1 MKNIKT
7 AIMGFLIGVVLA
19 SGAYSLWNAY
29 IDKEVGYMH
38 HSMYFMEKYTETITL
53 LKDYNNDLVTAEYT
67 GVLLKRYANTLE
79 QLHGIATIN
88 FPAKKKKLADE
99 ALVEVLASTE
109 TLQTK
114 IINEENLVKLEG
126 NILSLN
132 EAVKNYVETID

>member
-1 MKNIKT
+1 M
-7 AIMGFLIGVVLA
+7 
-19 SGAYSLWNAY
+19 
-29 IDKEVGYMH
+29 
-38 HSMYFMEKYTETITL
+38 
-53 LKDYNNDLVTAEYT
+53 TAEYT

-88 FPAKKKKLADE
+88 FPDKKKKLADE
-99 ALVEVLASTE
+99 ALVEVLSSTE